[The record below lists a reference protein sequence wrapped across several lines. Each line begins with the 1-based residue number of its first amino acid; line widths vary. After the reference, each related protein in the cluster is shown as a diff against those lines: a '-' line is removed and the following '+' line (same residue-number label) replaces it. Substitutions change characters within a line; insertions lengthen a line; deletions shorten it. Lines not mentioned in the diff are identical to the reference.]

1 MTPQARLDVCG
12 TATQTGGVAHS
23 TVRRP
28 AVRMTADG
36 QVSRRQDTLATEEPL
51 EIQLDGE
58 PFTTTMRTPGHDL
71 DLALGFLVGEAV
83 VTGPADVVRAAH
95 CPDAVSP
102 PRERVRALVPVADV
116 AVGPHPSAAATAAPA
131 APAKTH
137 NVVTVDLAPHVARPA
152 RERHRHVTS
161 ACGVCGTAT
170 VDETRARSPYDLHDD
185 ATRFDAGTVAALP
198 RRMRDAQRVFDRT
211 GGLHAAA
218 LFAPDGRLL
227 CVREDVGRHN
237 ALDKVVGWAF
247 TRGLLPLRGH
257 LLQVSGRASF
267 ELAQKAWLAGVP
279 VLAAVSAPS
288 SLAAEL
294 ADEAGMTLVGFS
306 RGDRF
311 TVYAGPERV
320 TPG

>member
-1 MTPQARLDVCG
+1 VTHA
-12 TATQTGGVAHS
+12 

-28 AVRMTADG
+28 AVRMAADG
-36 QVSRRQDTLATEEPL
+36 TPVRRQDTLAVEEPL
-51 EIQLDGE
+51 EIRLDGE

-83 VTGPADVVRAAH
+83 VVKGDDVVRAAH
-95 CPDAVSP
+95 C
-102 PRERVRALVPVADV
+102 ADD
-116 AVGPHPSAAATAAPA
+116 G
-131 APAKTH
+131 TH
-137 NVVTVDLAPHVARPA
+137 NVVTVDLAPGVRRPA

-170 VDETRARSPYDLHDD
+170 VDEIRARSPHDLRDD
-185 ATRFDAGTVAALP
+185 ATPVTAGTLARLP
-198 RRMRDAQRVFDRT
+198 ATMRAAQRGFDRT

-227 CVREDVGRHN
+227 CLREDVGRHN
-237 ALDKVVGWAF
+237 ALDKVVGWALA
-247 TRGLLPLRGH
+247 RGELPLSGH
-257 LLQVSGRASF
+257 VLQVSGRASF
-267 ELAQKAWLAGVP
+267 ELVQKAAVAGCP

-288 SLAAEL
+288 SLAVDLAAET
-294 ADEAGMTLVGFS
+294 GMTLVGFS

-311 TVYAGPERV
+311 TVYAGAERV

>member
-1 MTPQARLDVCG
+1 VTHA
-12 TATQTGGVAHS
+12 

-28 AVRMTADG
+28 AVRMAADG
-36 QVSRRQDTLATEEPL
+36 TPVRRQDTLAVEEPL
-51 EIQLDGE
+51 EIRLDGE

-83 VTGPADVVRAAH
+83 VVKGDDVVRAAH
-95 CPDAVSP
+95 C
-102 PRERVRALVPVADV
+102 ADD
-116 AVGPHPSAAATAAPA
+116 G
-131 APAKTH
+131 TH
-137 NVVTVDLAPHVARPA
+137 NVVTVDLAPGVRRPA

-170 VDETRARSPYDLHDD
+170 VDEIRARSPHDLHED
-185 ATRFDAGTVAALP
+185 AARFDARTIAALP
-198 RRMRDAQRVFDRT
+198 GRMRDAQRVFDRT

-218 LFAPDGRLL
+218 LFAPHGRLL

-257 LLQVSGRASF
+257 VLQVSGRASF
-267 ELAQKAWLAGVP
+267 ELAQKAWLAGAP
-279 VLAAVSAPS
+279 ALAAVSAPS

-294 ADEAGMTLVGFS
+294 AEEAGMTLVGFS
-306 RGDRF
+306 RGDHF
-311 TVYAGPERV
+311 TVYAGAERV
-320 TPG
+320 VPATP